1 MGYPVRLPAAAATS
15 AVFGLI
21 VPARPPPAAVC
32 LAGPARLVC
41 LAVPARR
48 LVQPGL
54 GPQRRVAER

>member
-1 MGYPVRLPAAAATS
+1 MGYPVRLPAAGAAS

-32 LAGPARLVC
+32 LAGPARLLC
-41 LAVPARR
+41 FAVPAR